1 MILIINNSNRNSAI
15 KKYIETQKKTD
26 SLQLTNSKKSKTSGM
41 FPLYVTDN
49 LLKII
54 KGFNVPIINIL
65 SLDELVAVISSN
77 TPITGIIIGGSEI
90 KLSLDNIPDEL
101 ILPSIIAIDT
111 FKNRVP
117 ILGICFGF
125 QIINQYFGGSIK
137 SLDGYIKDTKP
148 VHLINSSKIKKGF
161 FRPKLN
167 GKYRFLHGDQIDK
180 LGRNLIITSQ
190 DSDNDI
196 VYSFQHK
203 YSPIIG
209 AQFHPEVSGELGVN
223 FLKSFMKLCGY

>member
-15 KKYIETQKKTD
+15 KKYIETQKKKD
-26 SLQLTNSKKSKTSGM
+26 SLQLINSKKSKTSGM

-65 SLDELVAVISSN
+65 SLDELIAVIATN
-77 TPITGIIIGGSEI
+77 QPITGIIIGGSEL

-101 ILPSIIAIDT
+101 LLPSIIAIDT

-125 QIINQYFGGSIK
+125 QIINQYFGGTIK
-137 SLDGYIKDTKP
+137 SMNEYIKDTKI
-148 VHLINSSKIKKGF
+148 VHFTNGSKIKKSF
-161 FRPKLN
+161 FKSKLV

-180 LGRNLIITSQ
+180 LGRNLTITSYNQ
-190 DSDNDI
+190 DI
-196 VYSFQHK
+196 VYSFQHN
-203 YSPIIG
+203 SLPIIG
-209 AQFHPEVSGELGVN
+209 VQYHPEVSGELGMK
-223 FLKSFMKLCGY
+223 FIKSFMTLCG